1 MLAIGLILIIVA
13 AGGGAYLGWLAVQ
26 SSTTVPLSGGGLS
39 FGVLP
44 IMLLVSGAVAV
55 LLLWA
60 GFRLVAAGFRR
71 RRAER
76 RELKELRSSGGS
88 PGTVRPTARDDRTGV
103 RRPEDGARST
113 DAGLERKADP
123 RA

>member
-44 IMLLVSGAVAV
+44 ITLLVSGAVVV
-55 LLLWA
+55 LLLWV

-88 PGTVRPTARDDRTGV
+88 PGTFRPTARDDRTGV
-103 RRPEDGARST
+103 RRPEAGARST
-113 DAGLERKADP
+113 DAALERKADP

>member
-26 SSTTVPLSGGGLS
+26 SSTTVSLSGGGLA

-44 IMLLVSGAVAV
+44 ITLLTAGAVAV
-55 LLLWA
+55 LLLWV

-71 RRAER
+71 KRAQR
-76 RELKELRSSGGS
+76 QELKELRSSGGS
-88 PGTVRPTARDDRTGV
+88 PSTIRPTGRDDRAGSDRTESSG
-103 RRPEDGARST
+103 RST
-113 DAGLERKADP
+113 DAGMERKSDP